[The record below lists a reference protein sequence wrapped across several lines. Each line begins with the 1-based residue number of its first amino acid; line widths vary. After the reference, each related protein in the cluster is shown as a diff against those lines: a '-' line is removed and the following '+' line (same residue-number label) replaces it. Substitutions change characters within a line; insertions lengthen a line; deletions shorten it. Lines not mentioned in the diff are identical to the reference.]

1 MIGKKNSTKYVLA
14 YCMNLR
20 GVSTKEN
27 IFEGKKCRII

>member
-1 MIGKKNSTKYVLA
+1 MQNDWKKNSTKYVLA

-27 IFEGKKCRII
+27 IFEEKNAE